1 MKRTLAALVAV
12 SFTLAA
18 PAHADDTDDAFL
30 RDLRNQSQW
39 ASRSFDSNDAVSE
52 AHYVCANIG
61 TAEGDSA
68 VMLDIIRKFINP
80 DVTGPM
86 VEVSDMRGA
95 TQFLSAAGRH
105 YCPGKK
111 M

>member
-1 MKRTLAALVAV
+1 MNRTLAALVAA

-30 RDLRNQSQW
+30 QDLRNQSQW
-39 ASRSFDSNDAVSE
+39 ASRSFDSHDAVSE
-52 AHYVCANIG
+52 AHYACANIG

-68 VMLDIIRKFINP
+68 VMVDIIRKFINP
-80 DVTGPM
+80 DVNGDS
-86 VEVSDMRGA
+86 VDIGDMRGS